1 MTTSAIIADKPKNN
15 PDSILLKGT
24 LLVAST
30 LTVMAGATI
39 SPALPAIRE
48 FFADIPNPDLMV
60 RLVLTLPALFIAIG
74 APIAGTIV
82 DKFGRKRLLVISAL
96 VYGFAGGAGY
106 FINDIWLLLFSRALL
121 GLAVSGVMT
130 TVTTLI
136 ADYYTGQ
143 ARSSFLGIQA
153 AASGMGGVIYLSLG
167 GFLADIG
174 WHSPFLIYF
183 ISFLMLPFV
192 VTVIYEPT
200 LRSQQASD
208 ETPISNATLPIGL
221 MTFVYIVMMMTQV
234 VFYAVPV
241 QLPFYLEGLVGANGA
256 QSGLAI
262 AGLSLFFSIASASFG
277 QFDKHL
283 PNLYTM
289 LLGFTI
295 TGIGFILLTL
305 ATGWLLIGMGLVLG
319 GFGLGLVV
327 PNLITWLASGVPEN
341 LRGRALGGVTTS
353 LFFGQFISPFIITPI
368 SAQVGDGGT
377 YAILGGFLL
386 VFVVIAFILRS
397 AIATLTKSPLE
408 KKKR

>member
-1 MTTSAIIADKPKNN
+1 MSSTAIIDKSKNN
-15 PDSILLKGT
+15 PDSLLLKGT

-39 SPALPAIRE
+39 SPALPAIRA
-48 FFADIPNPDLMV
+48 FFADIPNVDLMV
-60 RLVLTLPALFIAIG
+60 RLILTLPALFIAIG

-82 DKFGRKRLLVISAL
+82 DKFGRKQLLVISAII
-96 VYGFAGGAGY
+96 YGFAGGAGY
-106 FINDIWLLLFSRALL
+106 FINDIWMLLFSRALL

-143 ARSSFLGIQA
+143 ARSSFLGIQG
-153 AASGMGGVIYLSLG
+153 AASGLGGFFYLSLG

-183 ISFLMLPFV
+183 ISFAMLPFIV
-192 VTVIYEPT
+192 LVIYEPRLQNQHIT
-200 LRSQQASD
+200 D
-208 ETPISNATLPIGL
+208 EISKLELKLPLGL
-221 MTFVYIVMMMTQV
+221 LAFVYTTMLITQV

-277 QFDKHL
+277 WFDRRF

-295 TGIGFILLTL
+295 TGIGFILLTA
-305 ATGWLLIGMGLVLG
+305 ATGWILIGLGLVLG

-327 PNLITWLASGVPEN
+327 PNLITWIASGVPET
-341 LRGRALGGVTTS
+341 LRGRALGGVSTS
-353 LFFGQFISPFIITPI
+353 LFLGQFISPFILTPI
-368 SAQVGDGGT
+368 SKLAGDGGT
-377 YAILGGFLL
+377 YAVLGIFLL
-386 VFVVIAFILRS
+386 IFVATAFVFRG
-397 AIATLTKSPLE
+397 AIATLTDTPLE
-408 KKKR
+408 KQKR

>member
-1 MTTSAIIADKPKNN
+1 MSNAALIDKPKNN
-15 PDSILLKGT
+15 PDSLLLKGT

-48 FFADIPNPDLMV
+48 IFADIPNPDLMV
-60 RLVLTLPALFIAIG
+60 RLILTLPALFIAVG

-96 VYGFAGGAGY
+96 LYGFAGGAGY
-106 FINDIWLLLFSRALL
+106 FINDIWLLLLSRGLL

-174 WHSPFLIYF
+174 WHAPFLIYF
-183 ISFLMLPFV
+183 TAFAMLPFV
-192 VTVIYEPT
+192 IMVIYEPT
-200 LRSQQASD
+200 LHSQQSSND
-208 ETPISNATLPIGL
+208 MPLDNATLRIGL
-221 MTFVYIVMMMTQV
+221 MAFVYLVMMMTQI

-241 QLPFYLEGLVGANGA
+241 QLPFYLEDLIGANGA

-295 TGIGFILLTL
+295 TGIGFVLLTL
-305 ATGWLLIGMGLVLG
+305 ATDWLLIGIGLVLG

-327 PNLITWLASGVPEN
+327 PNLITWLASGVPET

-353 LFFGQFISPFIITPI
+353 LFLGQFISPFIVTPI
-368 SAQVGDGGT
+368 STQAGDGGT
-377 YAILGGFLL
+377 YAVLGVFLL
-386 VFVVIAFILRS
+386 VFVATAFVFRD
-397 AIATLTKSPLE
+397 AIATLTQSPLE
-408 KKKR
+408 KQKR